1 MNNENAIVIVGA
13 SSHIAQLVTRIWAS
27 ESTATIFL
35 VARDLKKL
43 NPVAAHLQILNPD
56 SEIICKELSFSN
68 IPAAS
73 SLIDEIFTSHSVSK
87 VLLSFGTLPDQSM
100 CQKNFYLAQ
109 DTLMINGILPII
121 LCEIF
126 ISKMQDLSSGSIA
139 VIGSVAGDRGRKS
152 NYFYGAAKSMI
163 DTYIQGAR
171 HRLSGTSLNISI
183 VKPGPTATPMTEGL
197 GLNLS
202 FADPNIV
209 AHDIV
214 NGIKKKQAVIYTPTK
229 WRFIMMVI
237 RNLPAFIF
245 NKLNI

>member
-1 MNNENAIVIVGA
+1 
-13 SSHIAQLVTRIWAS
+13 
-27 ESTATIFL
+27 
-35 VARDLKKL
+35 
-43 NPVAAHLQILNPD
+43 
-56 SEIICKELSFSN
+56 
-68 IPAAS
+68 
-73 SLIDEIFTSHSVSK
+73 
-87 VLLSFGTLPDQSM
+87 
-100 CQKNFYLAQ
+100 
-109 DTLMINGILPII
+109 MINGILPII